1 MQKSSRPC
9 GVSATKLMHANSA
22 ADERGEMKVET
33 MPKENKKIKGQL
45 FGTMRRKLLVSGI
58 LSLFLAVL
66 TEALLIG
73 SFYFVYRQL
82 TPDTDAGNVAIQGH
96 VTESNTGAA
105 QGTLFSNT
113 MNNRNFAV
121 PQEPENES
129 DGFFLQALAVIVL
142 QAFLFAVFFYFLT
155 KPYIAYLKELSVEIK
170 GFAKG
175 NLEHKIEVRGED
187 ELAMIA
193 ESLNTMAGDLNKM
206 IEHDRRV
213 EARKNELV
221 TNVAHDLRTPLT
233 SILGYLGL
241 AKRPDIS
248 AEQKEQYVGTAYE
261 KAKRLEKLI
270 EDLFEYS
277 KMTLGAVRIE
287 KREVDLI
294 RIMQQLL
301 EEFYPSFAENELGLD
316 FYYTDKTAYLYA
328 DGNLLA
334 RAFANLIGNAVKYGA
349 DGKRVE
355 ITLSQTAVEVTVK
368 VINFGEIIPNEAL
381 DNIFDR
387 FYRVESS
394 RSTQTG
400 GSGLGL
406 TIAKSVIEMHHG
418 TITAVS
424 NLEGTIFTVVLPKDY
439 RAEDNEEGVEE
450 A

>member
-1 MQKSSRPC
+1 
-9 GVSATKLMHANSA
+9 
-22 ADERGEMKVET
+22 
-33 MPKENKKIKGQL
+33 
-45 FGTMRRKLLVSGI
+45 MRRKLLLFALI
-58 LSLFLAVL
+58 SLFLAIV
-66 TEALLIG
+66 TEAMLIG

-82 TPDTDAGNVAIQGH
+82 VPETT
-96 VTESNTGAA
+96 TENAAVQNRFLAA
-105 QGTLFSNT
+105 QDGAVENSKVSMYNNSTNT
-113 MNNRNFAV
+113 RNFGVQVEQTDNSNGILLFVVGALI
-121 PQEPENES
+121 
-129 DGFFLQALAVIVL
+129 LQAL
-142 QAFLFAVFFYFLT
+142 LFAVYFYFLT
-155 KPYIAYLKELSVEIK
+155 KPYVAYLKELSEEIH

-193 ESLNTMAGDLNKM
+193 DSLNAMAGDLNKM
-206 IEHDRRV
+206 IEHDRMV

-248 AEQKEQYVGTAYE
+248 LEQKEQYVRTAYE

-270 EDLFEYS
+270 ENLFEYS
-277 KMTLGAVRIE
+277 KMTLGAIKVERQE
-287 KREVDLI
+287 LDLI
-294 RIMQQLL
+294 RILQQLL
-301 EEFYPSFAENELGLD
+301 EEFYPSFADSGLGLD
-316 FYYTDKTAYLYA
+316 FYYKDKCAYVYA

-355 ITLSQTAVEVTVK
+355 ITLSQTATEVTVK
-368 VINFGEIIPNEAL
+368 VINFGEIIPEEAL
-381 DNIFDR
+381 NSIFDR

-406 TIAKSVIEMHHG
+406 TIAKSIIEMHHG
-418 TITAVS
+418 TITATS
-424 NLEGTIFTVVLPKDY
+424 NLEGTKFTVVLPKDD
-439 RAEDNEEGVEE
+439 RTAMNRENLDI
-450 A
+450 